1 MTTATPSKTSKADLK
16 TKPSIKATSKNA
28 KTVVESPVEVAM
40 EMEVSMMDSV
50 MMEELVADVMEAKDE
65 SRLPIKKEKKTKTF
79 EQLLGDLKAGNSEK
93 VRYNA
98 ARVLGEMGN
107 MEAVEPLIDVLK
119 FDANGSVRLY
129 AARALGE
136 LGDIRA
142 TEPLIE
148 SLREDRNVDVRV
160 RAARALGRL
169 GGEEVVM
176 PLVEALSD
184 TNSQVC
190 MTAADALV
198 EIGPIAV
205 RPLITSLKHE
215 RVNVRCDATRA
226 LGELGDATAVQPLV
240 DMLTDDWVNV
250 RIYAVQSLGKL
261 ADASATEALIEVM
274 LNKEENDLVR
284 AGSAAAL
291 GVFKDARALLP
302 LRQLIMDADEL
313 GEIEDTALKAYK
325 LIMAANWK
333 GLPGA
338 TTPVKKSAQP
348 AKK

>member
-1 MTTATPSKTSKADLK
+1 MTHTPSKIA
-16 TKPSIKATSKNA
+16 
-28 KTVVESPVEVAM
+28 SPVLKNSLLDDVVA
-40 EMEVSMMDSV
+40 
-50 MMEELVADVMEAKDE
+50 ELVAASSLGELKTPTTGKKD
-65 SRLPIKKEKKTKTF
+65 KKGKTF
-79 EQLLGDLKAGNSEK
+79 DHLLNDLKAGNSEK

-107 MEAVEPLIDVLK
+107 MDAVLPLIDVLK
-119 FDANGSVRLY
+119 YDANGSVRLY

-142 TEPLIE
+142 TEPLVE

-160 RAARALGRL
+160 RAASALGRL

-205 RPLITSLKHE
+205 RPLIASLKHE

-226 LGELGDATAVQPLV
+226 LGELGDASAVQPLI

-261 ADASATEALIEVM
+261 GDASATEALIEVM
-274 LNKEENDLVR
+274 MNKEENDLVR
-284 AGSAAAL
+284 AGAASAL

-302 LRQLIMDADEL
+302 LRQLIMDAEEL

-325 LIMAANWK
+325 MIMVANWK

-338 TTPVKKSAQP
+338 EAPTKKPVVVVSGKK
-348 AKK
+348 

>member
-1 MTTATPSKTSKADLK
+1 MTTKTSKAK
-16 TKPSIKATSKNA
+16 TSKKA
-28 KTVVESPVEVAM
+28 KTF
-40 EMEVSMMDSV
+40 
-50 MMEELVADVMEAKDE
+50 
-65 SRLPIKKEKKTKTF
+65 T
-79 EQLLGDLKAGNSEK
+79 QLLKELTGGNSEK

-98 ARVLGEMGN
+98 ARVLGEMGD
-107 MEAVEPLIDVLK
+107 MRAVEPLIEVLK
-119 FDANGSVRLY
+119 HDKNGSVRLY

-136 LGDIRA
+136 LGDPLA

-169 GGEEVVM
+169 GGEEVVL

-205 RPLITSLKHE
+205 GPLIRSLKNE

-226 LGELGDATAVQPLV
+226 LGELNDTNAVEPLI

-261 ADASATEALIEVM
+261 GDMRATPALIKVM
-274 LNKEENDLVR
+274 QDKEENDLVR
-284 AGSAAAL
+284 AGAAAAL
-291 GVFKDARALLP
+291 GLFKDPKALLP
-302 LRQLIMDADEL
+302 LRELIMEANEL

-325 LIMAANWK
+325 MIITANWK
-333 GLPGA
+333 ELPGA
-338 TTPVKKSAQP
+338 TQ
-348 AKK
+348 AKKGNSTKKEKV